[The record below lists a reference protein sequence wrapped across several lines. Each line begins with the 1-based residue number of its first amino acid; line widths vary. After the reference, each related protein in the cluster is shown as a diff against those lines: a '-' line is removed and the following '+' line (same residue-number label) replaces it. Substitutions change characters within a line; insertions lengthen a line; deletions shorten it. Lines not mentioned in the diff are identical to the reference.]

1 MKGGIKRLKA
11 FESVREE
18 AERAKD
24 QSKVITLRLN
34 LAELES
40 LEADARLLRQEKLG
54 TTLKQVWEIGHIVLH
69 SPQTRAILEAA
80 FNNERRNER
89 LGIVD
94 VEPKF
99 KQM

>member
-1 MKGGIKRLKA
+1 MSIKKLKA

-18 AERAKD
+18 VERADDK
-24 QSKVITLRLN
+24 SKVITLRLN
-34 LAELES
+34 LAELDG

-69 SPQTRAILEAA
+69 NPQTRAILEAA